1 VFFRTGEVLEGEGE
15 LGVGDGAEVT
25 LEHLGGVIGFD
36 RDADGGLGV
45 TLGDDG
51 VGEGVG
57 GEKFCEL
64 GGLISGDNE
73 IEIVEGFFV
82 PAVGSSD
89 GGLVDIWVLAEFFE
103 EDFSERGGGSEAV
116 AVGVKVEV
124 MDGFED
130 FFFCFFPEAREFGD
144 LAVEAGFFERA
155 DGVDAAELVEG
166 FEVGGHRR
174 RRGQS
179 FRWCRRQSGRRGL

>member
-1 VFFRTGEVLEGEGE
+1 
-15 LGVGDGAEVT
+15 
-25 LEHLGGVIGFD
+25 
-36 RDADGGLGV
+36 
-45 TLGDDG
+45 
-51 VGEGVG
+51 
-57 GEKFCEL
+57 
-64 GGLISGDNE
+64 
-73 IEIVEGFFV
+73 
-82 PAVGSSD
+82 
-89 GGLVDIWVLAEFFE
+89 VDIWVLAEFFE

-166 FEVGGHRR
+166 FDFFWSEPLKAEELEERFGEFGAETLMIREGAIRRVGEGVELVLKGGADAFDVFELVVFGELEDIAVGGVKVFDGVGARAV
-174 RRGQS
+174 GADFEGIFS
-179 FRWCRRQSGRRGL
+179 F